1 MSMHIKLWP
10 DREIR
15 VEKKHVGHVPVLILR
30 PQDAVSQEAIQNFER
45 HFEQALQTEL

>member
-15 VEKKHVGHVPVLILR
+15 VEKKRVGRVPVLILR
-30 PQDAVSQEAIQNFER
+30 PKDTAPDKPGVLWIHGA
-45 HFEQALQTEL
+45 